1 MDLGSKYQRKLAVGL
16 VLVSPLLVSPSLS
29 AAQLERLEPNHGRV
43 VSLEKQ
49 NLAATQNVAKA
60 LELKPGNN
68 VQKLKANQD
77 KNGDVHVR
85 YQQTYKG
92 IPIWGKQIVLHR
104 DKQGKIKRFGGTL
117 VHDIGQDISNT
128 TPQLSLERI
137 RSKVQKPYLD
147 VGYHIEDQQQ
157 GLRIYIDDKD
167 VAHLAYE
174 IQFFADSEQAVN
186 PTRPTYLVDAKSG
199 EVLLQYEGLAHAE
212 ADGPGGN
219 QKIGFYEYGK
229 EYDPLLVQQSGSTCI
244 MDTPNIVQTI
254 NLDGRT
260 SGSVHTFTCPTNTV
274 KEINGAYSP
283 LNDAHYF
290 GKVVYDMYKDWLNTA
305 PLTFQLQMR
314 VHYRKRYE
322 NAFWNGS
329 SMTFGD
335 GASYFYP
342 LVSLDVSAHEVSH
355 GFTEQ
360 NSNLIYSGQSGGI
373 NEAFSDMAGEA
384 AEFYSRGSNDWKVGF
399 DIRKSPTGALRYMEN
414 PPLDGRSIDHASQY
428 VSGMDVHYSSGVFN
442 KAFYLLAV
450 DYGWGTENTF
460 KAFAHANQNYWTP
473 SATFDSAAAG
483 VLAAAQDLSLPA
495 SDVTAAFAQ
504 VGVSTDGGVV
514 EPPSSACDAVSLSN
528 GTSSNIES
536 ASTGQ
541 WHCFTIDVPANGSDL
556 TITTAGSNGDADLY
570 VKLGSAPS
578 LSNYDCRSISSN
590 SNEVCS
596 FATPSEGTWHIGVYA
611 YDSFSNVSVS
621 ASYTEQETPP
631 SGGVTTQSINNG
643 KTWTAI
649 VTGSGLRGSVWNND
663 QNDVCVSDIE
673 CSKADI
679 SKKTGSV
686 SFTLSDGQTF
696 VIFKP

>member
-16 VLVSPLLVSPSLS
+16 VLASPLLVSPSLS

-60 LELKPGNN
+60 LGLKPGNN

-167 VAHLAYE
+167 FAHLAYE

-399 DIRKSPTGALRYMEN
+399 DIRKSPTGVLRYMDN

-450 DYGWGTENTF
+450 DYDWGTENTF

-514 EPPSSACDAVSLSN
+514 EPPSSTCDAVSLSN

-578 LSNYDCRSISSN
+578 LSNYDCHSISSN

-611 YDSFSNVSVS
+611 YSGISNVSVT
-621 ASYTEQETPP
+621 ASYTEQEAPP
-631 SGGVTTQSINNG
+631 PGGVTTQSINNG

-649 VTGSGLRGSVWNND
+649 VTGSGLLGGVWNNNPSD
-663 QNDVCVSDIE
+663 SCGNDSE
-673 CSKADI
+673 CSKSGID
-679 SKKTGSV
+679 KKTGSV

-696 VIFKP
+696 VILKP

>member
-1 MDLGSKYQRKLAVGL
+1 MDLGSKYQRKLVVGL

-60 LELKPGNN
+60 LGLKPGNN

-229 EYDPLLVQQSGSTCI
+229 EYDPLLVQQSGSICI

-399 DIRKSPTGALRYMEN
+399 DIRKSPTGALRYMDT
-414 PPLDGRSIDHASQY
+414 PTLDGRSIDHASQY

-450 DYGWGTENTF
+450 DYDWGTENTF

-473 SATFDSAAAG
+473 SAT
-483 VLAAAQDLSLPA
+483 
-495 SDVTAAFAQ
+495 
-504 VGVSTDGGVV
+504 
-514 EPPSSACDAVSLSN
+514 
-528 GTSSNIES
+528 
-536 ASTGQ
+536 
-541 WHCFTIDVPANGSDL
+541 
-556 TITTAGSNGDADLY
+556 
-570 VKLGSAPS
+570 
-578 LSNYDCRSISSN
+578 
-590 SNEVCS
+590 
-596 FATPSEGTWHIGVYA
+596 
-611 YDSFSNVSVS
+611 
-621 ASYTEQETPP
+621 
-631 SGGVTTQSINNG
+631 
-643 KTWTAI
+643 
-649 VTGSGLRGSVWNND
+649 
-663 QNDVCVSDIE
+663 
-673 CSKADI
+673 
-679 SKKTGSV
+679 
-686 SFTLSDGQTF
+686 
-696 VIFKP
+696 